1 MRTCYANCLKNF
13 HASFRSEIYPGNVGS
28 FGVLI
33 RTWVQGAVCTRN
45 AALKVGCSWL
55 SACIVELGY
64 LVKVPPPS
72 QRSACVYID
81 ARTRIART
89 HSTRTYTCV
98 YGHEVRYCQIAWHVV
113 SMYSIVSSVTAC
125 EITWLRS
132 DGYDPT
138 YLCSRPSKQSSYELL
153 YRKETLVPRAI
164 HSRALNF
171 YKNSN

>member
-1 MRTCYANCLKNF
+1 MRKKILFCNLQ
-13 HASFRSEIYPGNVGS
+13 YPGNIGS

-72 QRSACVYID
+72 QRSACMYTD

-89 HSTRTYTCV
+89 HSTRLVRILACV
-98 YGHEVRYCQIAWHVV
+98 YGHEVRYWQIAWHVV

-125 EITWLRS
+125 EITWFRS

-138 YLCSRPSKQSSYELL
+138 YLFNEINNLP
-153 YRKETLVPRAI
+153 T
-164 HSRALNF
+164 N
-171 YKNSN
+171 

>member
-1 MRTCYANCLKNF
+1 MHSECSSQSGLLLAIGVHRGTWLPGESTSTFAAFCMRVHRCTYKNCSHTFN
-13 HASFRSEIYPGNVGS
+13 P
-28 FGVLI
+28 
-33 RTWVQGAVCTRN
+33 
-45 AALKVGCSWL
+45 
-55 SACIVELGY
+55 
-64 LVKVPPPS
+64 
-72 QRSACVYID
+72 
-81 ARTRIART
+81 
-89 HSTRTYTCV
+89 TRTYTCV

>member
-1 MRTCYANCLKNF
+1 MKYIAYVLRKLLKKF
-13 HASFRSEIYPGNVGS
+13 SFRSEIYPGNVGS

-89 HSTRTYTCV
+89 HSTRL
-98 YGHEVRYCQIAWHVV
+98 VRI
-113 SMYSIVSSVTAC
+113 
-125 EITWLRS
+125 
-132 DGYDPT
+132 
-138 YLCSRPSKQSSYELL
+138 
-153 YRKETLVPRAI
+153 LVCTGMR
-164 HSRALNF
+164 
-171 YKNSN
+171 